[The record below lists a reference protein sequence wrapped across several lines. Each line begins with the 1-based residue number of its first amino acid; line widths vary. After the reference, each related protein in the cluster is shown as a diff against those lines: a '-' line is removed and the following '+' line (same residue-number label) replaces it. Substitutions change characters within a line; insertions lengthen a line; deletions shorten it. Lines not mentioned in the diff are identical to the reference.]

1 MIEHSSASLKDAL
14 YSLVAEYAGVSCVVI
29 HANENNAVEPTG
41 VYCMIRTMASKIVAY
56 ESRNAISADGNLQKT
71 VLTKQDIVRFSFR
84 GSDSDGVRDDYETFV
99 DSLHLPSVRYFISK
113 KGLSYSGIVSTNML
127 NLPTLVSTESICEV
141 DVLLSYNIVKSYAE
155 VEIERI
161 EATLKTNAG
170 DFDTPL
176 EFEYAQ

>member
-41 VYCMIRTMASKIVAY
+41 VYCMIRTMSSKVVAN

-71 VLTKQDIVRFSFR
+71 VMTKQDIVRFSFR
-84 GSDSDGVRDDYETFV
+84 GAYSDGVRDDYETFV
-99 DSLHLPSVRYFISK
+99 DSLHLPSVRYFMSK

-127 NLPTLVSTESICEV
+127 NLPTLVSTELICEV
-141 DVLLSYNIVKSYAE
+141 DILIGYTIVRKYE
-155 VEIERI
+155 EKIIEHVES
-161 EATLKTNAG
+161 ALVTNAG
-170 DFDTPL
+170 SIEIPL
-176 EFEYAQ
+176 ELIDA

>member
-1 MIEHSSASLKDAL
+1 M

-41 VYCMIRTMASKIVAY
+41 VYCMIRTMSSKVVAY

-71 VLTKQDIVRFSFR
+71 VMTKQDIIRFSFR
-84 GSDSDGVRDDYETFV
+84 GSYSDGVRNDYETFV
-99 DSLHLPSVRYFISK
+99 DSLHLPSVRYFMSK

-161 EATLKTNAG
+161 EATLKTNSG